1 VSASEA
7 DISRPAT
14 WHTTLFALIGHPSEP
29 KVMLQGDERA
39 MVLPQCTADS
49 ETRWLSTQDILGQLE
64 AVVGGKLFPL
74 RWVSRVE
81 DDGARRIE
89 AVLELELL
97 SSPEE
102 TELHWAD
109 RHELY
114 RLALA
119 YPAQRVLIERML
131 DERST
136 GVYPAKRVSWAR
148 PGWHEEAKDWI
159 DRQISGLA
167 TSVAS
172 VDVVRSWYLSCVL
185 RIETTSGKRLF
196 FKSAAVLPLFV
207 NEAAFTA
214 GLADVFPEC
223 TPRPLAIDAD
233 RNWMVLADLGGEI
246 EWKAPLEHRQRLM
259 RSHAALQIDSTRRV
273 ERLLAIGAIDR
284 RLDWTIAQIGPV
296 LSDLDRSGLTADEIE
311 RLQSLAPAL
320 EARCRELT
328 TFRIPPALVHGDLH
342 CGNVAFRPDDLTIFD
357 WTDACITHPFFDM
370 LAIYMEEDAVV
381 QATLRDI
388 YLSAWTDFEPMD
400 RLETLWA
407 LAEPAF
413 ALHHLISY
421 VTMARHV
428 ESAGMGSEATV
439 ARFARL
445 LLRTMST

>member
-1 VSASEA
+1 VA
-7 DISRPAT
+7 
-14 WHTTLFALIGHPSEP
+14 
-29 KVMLQGDERA
+29 
-39 MVLPQCTADS
+39 
-49 ETRWLSTQDILGQLE
+49 
-64 AVVGGKLFPL
+64 
-74 RWVSRVE
+74 
-81 DDGARRIE
+81 
-89 AVLELELL
+89 
-97 SSPEE
+97 
-102 TELHWAD
+102 
-109 RHELY
+109 
-114 RLALA
+114 
-119 YPAQRVLIERML
+119 IERML
-131 DERST
+131 AERST
-136 GVYPAKRVSWAR
+136 GVYPAHRVPWAR
-148 PGWHEEAKDWI
+148 PGWHVEAEDWI
-159 DRQISGLA
+159 DRQVSALA
-167 TSVAS
+167 ASVAS
-172 VDVVRSWYLSCVL
+172 VDVVRSWSLSCVL
-185 RIETTSGKRLF
+185 RVETTSAKRLF
-196 FKSAAVLPLFV
+196 FKSAAALPLFV
-207 NEAAFTA
+207 NEAVFAS
-214 GLADVFPEC
+214 GLADMFPEF

-233 RNWMVLADLGGEI
+233 RNWLLLADLGGEI
-246 EWKAPLEHRQRLM
+246 EWKAPLEHRRRLM
-259 RSHAALQIDSTRRV
+259 RSHATLQVDSTRRV

-381 QATLRDI
+381 QATLRDT